1 MCILNKWKPE
11 AYRESGSV
19 AWSEKKKWLWF
30 VLNSALKLFDDEFR
44 ISRCWKF
51 LLPLKLKKNFFVK
64 CVWWSSW
71 QENQVEVTESPTP
84 ETLSTILDT
93 KVLTQQ
99 IAPRLSES
107 SMTGLPAEQTSFL
120 RIDTLSLENIHLY
133 SFYFSDAVLPRAQTY
148 QNFPKI

>member
-1 MCILNKWKPE
+1 M
-11 AYRESGSV
+11 
-19 AWSEKKKWLWF
+19 
-30 VLNSALKLFDDEFR
+30 
-44 ISRCWKF
+44 
-51 LLPLKLKKNFFVK
+51 
-64 CVWWSSW
+64 
-71 QENQVEVTESPTP
+71 EVTESPTS

-99 IAPRLSES
+99 IAPHLSES

-133 SFYFSDAVLPRAQTY
+133 AFYFSDAVLPRAQTY